1 MLINQ
6 EKTFFSA
13 RGNFVGVLFSHLI
26 PAVFVK
32 LEKKKKVLKRFTF
45 SFFYKDRDRFNDR
58 IMNLIQFTLVQSH

>member
-6 EKTFFSA
+6 EKIFFSA

-32 LEKKKKVLKRFTF
+32 LEKKKVLKLFTF